1 MHQLNFTFG
10 KSEKIIKYLIF
21 SLPLTF
27 VIGTAFVNIISIVLA
42 LIFLVLIFTKKINF
56 KKKYYYIFF
65 FILFLFLLNSY
76 FSIDPSLSIIKI
88 IGILKLFFITCIIS
102 HYSKKRDFVNK
113 FSKYLFFLV
122 IFISFDLLIQ
132 YFFGQDIFGFKYNEA
147 HGLRLSGPF
156 GDEFV
161 AGSFIAKIAFLSLI
175 YIYSKNNT
183 LTLFV
188 TLILINLIT
197 FLTNER
203 SASIMLFLSTFIF
216 IIFNN
221 FINSKAKFIFSSTI
235 FLVVTI
241 FIYFNPNLKSQFIYK
256 TLNQFGIIQ
265 NNKLDNKKNFFDSIW
280 GAHYLTAIEIFKN
293 YPVLGSGVKTF
304 RIECSKKKYD
314 QINSKSFNYRCS
326 THPHNFYLEILSE
339 TGIIIFL
346 LFIIFNLYIFL
357 YFVKLIFFDK
367 GHKHKLSIF
376 YFCSYFLLFSPFQT
390 TGSITSSW
398 NGGLYFMVTG
408 FIIGYINSKKIN

>member
-1 MHQLNFTFG
+1 MHQLNITFG

-21 SLPLTF
+21 SLPFTF
-27 VIGTAFVNIISIVLA
+27 IIGTAFVNIISIILS
-42 LIFLVLIFTKKINF
+42 LIFLTMIFMKKIIF

-65 FILFLFLLNSY
+65 FILFLFFLNSY
-76 FSIDPSLSIIKI
+76 FSIDPSLSVIKI
-88 IGILKLFFITCIIS
+88 IGILKLFFVTCIIS
-102 HYSKKRDFVNK
+102 HYSKKKDFVNT

-122 IFISFDLLIQ
+122 IFIFFDLLIQ
-132 YFFGQDIFGFKYNEA
+132 YFFGQDIFGFKYNEG

-161 AGSFIAKIAFLSLI
+161 AGSFIAKLAFLSLI

-183 LTLFV
+183 LMLFA
-188 TLILINLIT
+188 ILIVINLMT

-203 SASIMLFLSTFIF
+203 SASIMLFLSTVIFIF
-216 IIFNN
+216 FNN
-221 FINSKAKFIFSSTI
+221 FLNTKSKIIFSSVI
-235 FLVVTI
+235 FIVVTT
-241 FIYFNPNLKSQFIYK
+241 FIYFNPNLKSQFINK
-256 TLNQFGIIQ
+256 TLNQFGIVKK
-265 NNKLDNKKNFFDSIW
+265 NDLDNKIFFFDSIW

-293 YPVLGSGVKTF
+293 YPFFGSGVKTF

-339 TGIIIFL
+339 TGLIIFL

-367 GHKHKLSIF
+367 NKCKLSIF

-408 FIIGYINSKKIN
+408 FIIGYIKSEKIN

>member
-42 LIFLVLIFTKKINF
+42 LIFLVLIFMKKINF

-76 FSIDPSLSIIKI
+76 FSIDPSLSLIKI
-88 IGILKLFFITCIIS
+88 IGILKLFFVTCIIS

-183 LTLFV
+183 LTLFA

-221 FINSKAKFIFSSTI
+221 FLNSKAKFIFSSAI

-241 FIYFNPNLKSQFIYK
+241 FIYFNPNLKSQFINK
-256 TLNQFGIIQ
+256 TLNQFGIMQI
-265 NNKLDNKKNFFDSIW
+265 NKLDNKKIFFDSIW

-293 YPVLGSGVKTF
+293 YPVFGSGVKTF
-304 RIECSKKKYD
+304 RIEC
-314 QINSKSFNYRCS
+314 
-326 THPHNFYLEILSE
+326 
-339 TGIIIFL
+339 
-346 LFIIFNLYIFL
+346 
-357 YFVKLIFFDK
+357 
-367 GHKHKLSIF
+367 
-376 YFCSYFLLFSPFQT
+376 
-390 TGSITSSW
+390 
-398 NGGLYFMVTG
+398 
-408 FIIGYINSKKIN
+408 